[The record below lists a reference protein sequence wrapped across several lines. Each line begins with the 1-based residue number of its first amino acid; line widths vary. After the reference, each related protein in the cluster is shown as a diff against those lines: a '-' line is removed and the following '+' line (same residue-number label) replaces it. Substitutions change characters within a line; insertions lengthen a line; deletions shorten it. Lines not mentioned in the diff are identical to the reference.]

1 MDLSTTGRL
10 VLLIGVGLI
19 ILGGL
24 LMLFGRIPGL
34 KNLGNLPG
42 DIRVEGKN
50 YTCFFPVVSMIILS
64 VLLSLALNIILRI
77 LK

>member
-50 YTCFFPVVSMIILS
+50 YTCFFPVVSMIIIS

-77 LK
+77 FK